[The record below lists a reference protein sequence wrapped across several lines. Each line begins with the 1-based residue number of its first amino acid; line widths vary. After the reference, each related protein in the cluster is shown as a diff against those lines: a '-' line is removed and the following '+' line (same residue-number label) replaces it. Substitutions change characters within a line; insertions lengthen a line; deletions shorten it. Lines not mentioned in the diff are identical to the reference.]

1 MAGDSYTLLSQA
13 IFIEDKNRFVVTVAV
28 GQCSGLFYVVVV
40 EVIVNVI
47 VVLCCF
53 LCQKP

>member
-1 MAGDSYTLLSQA
+1 M
-13 IFIEDKNRFVVTVAV
+13 FVVTVAV
-28 GQCSGLFYVVVV
+28 GQCSGLQPPPLIIENNYMFAFARVFYVVVV